1 MKTRCLIVLCC
12 ILSGCNELPLPTVH
26 EQLRQHI
33 LEAELGS
40 AITISFAK
48 KPVIPLSAV
57 RKKLNHDVIQPRINS
72 SRAPGTYLYAV
83 PGYIGDT
90 GDINK
95 LEAIRAKDKK
105 TVRVI
110 TESLQLIKKQDI
122 KG

>member
-1 MKTRCLIVLCC
+1 MKTAC
-12 ILSGCNELPLPTVH
+12 IILFCYLLSGCTDIPLPTVH

-48 KPVIPLSAV
+48 KPAIPLPSQQDETTLV
-57 RKKLNHDVIQPRINS
+57 HQLKSS
-72 SRAPGTYLYAV
+72 SR
-83 PGYIGDT
+83 D
-90 GDINK
+90 
-95 LEAIRAKDKK
+95 KDKK
-105 TVRVI
+105 AAGVI